1 MCAFVHPFSAE
12 CTSSELDLFK
22 IPTTNTAVDTERYT
36 AYKPVASLT
45 SSNWIEFRV
54 APTDE
59 FIDPATIYLEL
70 EIEITQSD
78 GSSLPNAA
86 VEAAPQGQAQPAANL
101 FEKIIPCNSFMSSLF
116 QQLDLYMNNTLVTS
130 STNLYHYRAYLDNL
144 FYQNKQAK
152 DSHMYTRLWD
162 RDAAARKER
171 IARCYQGKRLKLC
184 GPLHFD
190 LGQQERLLL
199 NHIEL
204 VFRLNLSDSGFCF
217 IVEAGTAQRPKFNI
231 RDATLHVEHKKPFAD
246 CEAGIM
252 MALAQKPAMYFFN
265 HTQLRHRIVEKG
277 TTSSYLDNLFP
288 SILPRR
294 FIIGFV
300 SSKSFNGDWSA
311 DPFEFAHH
319 GLLEIK
325 MLLNGIQLPTPAITQ
340 DVSDDDFARS
350 YQLLFQNFAELHS
363 KTDLTITPVDFK
375 SNCTFYCF
383 NLAPQKNLDGGD
395 TVSLIQRGHV
405 RVDYRFKA
413 ATDDHLYAIIYAHF
427 PKVIQIQADR
437 TVMVEEV

>member
-1 MCAFVHPFSAE
+1 MSFLHPFSEE

-22 IPTTNTAVDTERYT
+22 IPTTNTAVETERYT

-70 EIEITQSD
+70 EVEILQSD
-78 GSSLPNAA
+78 GTRLPEAPVA
-86 VEAAPQGQAQPAANL
+86 EAAAGQAAAPANL

-130 STNLYHYRAYLDNL
+130 STNLYHYRAYMDNL
-144 FYQNKQAK
+144 FYQNQRAK
-152 DSHMYTRLWD
+152 ETHMYTRMWESD
-162 RDAAARKER
+162 KTKRKER
-171 IARCYQGKRLKLC
+171 IKRCYQGKSLKLC

-190 LGQQERLLL
+190 LGQQERLIL

-204 VFRLNLSDSGFCF
+204 IFRLNLSDSSFCLT
-217 IVEAGTAQRPKFNI
+217 VEEGTEKRPKI
-231 RDATLHVEHKKPFAD
+231 VIKDATLHVEHKKPFAD

-252 MALAQKPAMYFFN
+252 MALARNTAKFFFN
-265 HTQLRHRIVEKG
+265 HTQLRHRIIDKG
-277 TTSSYLDNLFP
+277 TTTSYLDNLFP

-300 SSKSFNGDWSA
+300 SNKSFNGDWNS
-311 DPFEFAHH
+311 DPYNFAHH
-319 GLLEIK
+319 DLVEIK
-325 MLLNGIQLPTPAITQ
+325 MLLNGVQLPTPAIVQ
-340 DVSDDDFARS
+340 DIADDDFARS
-350 YQLLFQNFAELHS
+350 YQLLFQNFSELHS
-363 KTDLTITPVDFK
+363 KTRLSITPADFK
-375 SNCTFYCF
+375 TNCAFYCF

-405 RVDYRFKA
+405 RVDYRFKK
-413 ATDDHLYAIIYAHF
+413 ATQDHLYAIIYAHF
-427 PKVIQIQADR
+427 PKVIQVQADR
-437 TVMVEEV
+437 TVMVEEL